1 MWTRRCPKATLS
13 VPHKAPSTNDI
24 FGSVELLT
32 KFRSKKSK
40 KNVYNRGQ
48 GGQRVGL
55 GLESKQ
61 EVPRVGDTVVDEL

>member
-40 KNVYNRGQ
+40 KNVFMI
-48 GGQRVGL
+48 
-55 GLESKQ
+55 
-61 EVPRVGDTVVDEL
+61 VDKEDNELV